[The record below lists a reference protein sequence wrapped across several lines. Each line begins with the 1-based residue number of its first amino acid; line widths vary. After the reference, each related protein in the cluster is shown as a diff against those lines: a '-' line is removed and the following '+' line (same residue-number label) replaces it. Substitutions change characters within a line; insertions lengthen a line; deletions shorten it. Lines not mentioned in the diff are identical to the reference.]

1 MSSPPTSLQITRA
14 SPLQVHQGLCDLLF
28 SPCTRGEAAGQSWA
42 HRGCAGFCEHWQGR
56 ECGARETDPSWE
68 RSRQQ
73 RWAGREGTANGNPAA
88 GEIRA
93 PPGRALQCRCLPS
106 ATPFLSPLLPSTALS
121 PWGHLLIH
129 LPAEEMKCISPA
141 TRPFPTDR
149 GRRATARHCC
159 HLGVG
164 VQSWVRER
172 FS

>member
-28 SPCTRGEAAGQSWA
+28 SPCTHGEAAGQSWA
-42 HRGCAGFCEHWQGR
+42 HRGWAGFCEHWQGR
-56 ECGARETDPSWE
+56 DVGLEKQIP
-68 RSRQQ
+68 
-73 RWAGREGTANGNPAA
+73 AGRG
-88 GEIRA
+88 
-93 PPGRALQCRCLPS
+93 PGSRDGQGGRELLMETLLQGRYGHLLAVPCSADAFPQQHPS
-106 ATPFLSPLLPSTALS
+106 CLLPSTALS

-141 TRPFPTDR
+141 TRPFPTDQ